1 MEGMFDW
8 GIWKHMQEIDSEDE
22 FIDDSERWIFLDYLN
37 DPSMILMEMA
47 NFIGNDI
54 KIDKRLPFSFY
65 ISSKSAV
72 HNQHGIRAKIIW
84 NPSKAPANADGYM
97 ELHGDYT
104 YVVGSHKY
112 KPTAKELKTARDFFK
127 KYKVL
132 FASVWEEKLDASYV
146 QNYLHGYMSFKE
158 MLSKFY
164 NITEKQYYHINH
176 ANSLDEL
183 EAIVRKYR
191 IYNMND

>member
-1 MEGMFDW
+1 MFDW
-8 GIWKHMQEIDSEDE
+8 GIWKNMQEIDSEDE
-22 FIDDSERWIFLDYLN
+22 FIDDSEREVFLEYLN
-37 DPSMILMEMA
+37 DPSMVLMEMA

-54 KIDKRLPFSFY
+54 KIDKKLPFSFY

-97 ELHGDYT
+97 ELHGEYK
-104 YVVGSHKY
+104 YIISSHKY

-146 QNYLHGYMSFKE
+146 QDYLHGYRSFKE
-158 MLSKFY
+158 MLSKFD
-164 NITEKQYYHINH
+164 NITEKQYYYINH
-176 ANSLDEL
+176 ANDLAEL
-183 EAIVRKYR
+183 EEIVRKYKVF
-191 IYNMND
+191 NMNE